1 MVSMTILAH
10 PTTILTII
18 AELLST
24 VLPCKLRHVEG
35 QTVPELQFQAEAF
48 LVALKKLQD
57 HQYGRKMRTYQ
68 PPPENGSEVLLSDAT
83 PEPSDEEILLRTIH
97 SQWIGLHASTRDNL
111 FEFETPGFELPRMAT
126 GEENVK
132 ILVSFVS
139 RWTVLFQLNAMFS

>member
-1 MVSMTILAH
+1 MTILAH
-10 PTTILTII
+10 PTTVLTII

-57 HQYGRKMRTYQ
+57 HQYGRMMQTYRDDTSELPLPDV
-68 PPPENGSEVLLSDAT
+68 PPGPM
-83 PEPSDEEILLRTIH
+83 EILLRTIH
-97 SQWIGLHASTRDNL
+97 SQWVDLHASTRDNL
-111 FEFETPGFELPRMAT
+111 LEFERPGFELPRIAT

-139 RWTVLFQLNAMFS
+139 QWTVPFQLNAMLS